1 MINQN
6 KKRKK
11 QICIFEYTDFRVFL
25 KEYYEYYKSQTKF
38 FSYRYFSQ
46 KAGFSSHNV
55 LKFVIQGQRNIAADS
70 IDKFAHALFLN
81 DNECSYF
88 RLLVN
93 FGQTKDEAEKNE
105 LFREMLRYR
114 QVSEVKK
121 IDKLQYEMYSVWYY
135 AVVREM
141 ITLRDFTEDHAAIAR
156 MLSPE
161 VRPYQ
166 VKKAITVL
174 EKLGLIKRDENGKWV
189 QTDTII
195 KTEPEVTSLSIR
207 NFNRTMIQRAD
218 KALSDVAPERREISG
233 MTVAMSKKQF
243 QLIKEKIQ
251 RFKDDLLCELA
262 NDTDPSEE
270 VYQVNFQ
277 MFPLLKKDRQAV

>member
-1 MINQN
+1 MLTQN

-11 QICIFEYTDFRVFL
+11 QICIFDYTDFRVFL
-25 KEYYEYYKSQTKF
+25 KDYYEYYKSQTNF

-81 DNECSYF
+81 DNECSFF

-93 FGQTKDEAEKNE
+93 FGQTKNETEKNE
-105 LFREMLRYR
+105 LFREMLQYR
-114 QVSEVKK
+114 KVSEVKK
-121 IDKLQYEMYSVWYY
+121 IDKLQYEMYSIWYY
-135 AVVREM
+135 AVIREM
-141 ITLRDFTEDHAAIAR
+141 ITLKDFTEDHAVIAK

-161 VRPYQ
+161 IRPYQ
-166 VKKAITVL
+166 VKKAISVL
-174 EKLGLIKRDENGKWV
+174 EKLGLIKRDETGKWA
-189 QTDTII
+189 QTDNVI

-207 NFNRTMIQRAD
+207 NFNRTMIQRAEAAIAD
-218 KALSDVAPERREISG
+218 IALERREISG

-243 QLIKEKIQ
+243 QLIKDKIQ
-251 RFKDDLLCELA
+251 RFKDELLCDLA
-262 NDTDPSEE
+262 KDADPSEE

-277 MFPLLKKDRQAV
+277 LFPLLKKDRQAS